1 MPTLI
6 LVRHSIPAIDPARS
20 ADQWSLSAEGRQR
33 CAPLADR
40 LAQHH
45 PGVIVTS
52 VEPKAVETAR
62 LVAER
67 LGLPLEVAEGLHEH
81 DRRGVPFESRAAFE
95 AAVAR
100 FFAEPARLVFG
111 NETADGA
118 HARFAAAVAVVLAR
132 HPGEN
137 VAVVTHGTVMT
148 LFVARANRLEP
159 FAFWRQL
166 GLPALVVLSRP
177 GFEGLHVVENVKI
190 EEGDQK

>member
-62 LVAER
+62 L
-67 LGLPLEVAEGLHEH
+67 VAEGLHEH